1 MPRVTSSGF
10 QKLWVEMF
18 EYTDDPKVVI
28 GFLEGLDYYWPGRL
42 APSPR
47 DCTAVRNRELG
58 LYLDSHRTRD
68 KKGLGGERKILI
80 SNQRINK
87 LGPCW
92 PAASVALAP
101 LLGEGRRPNS
111 NKSNLASRYVV
122 NAELLDYIID
132 QQERPINQYGYETRS
147 AHQYR
152 CSEGFLN
159 WG

>member
-1 MPRVTSSGF
+1 MHEAVTGKHIQGWGPGSGAG
-10 QKLWVEMF
+10 KELRSHEMLGI
-18 EYTDDPKVVI
+18 EK
-28 GFLEGLDYYWPGRL
+28 LDYTLILTEQGI
-42 APSPR
+42 
-47 DCTAVRNRELG
+47 
-58 LYLDSHRTRD
+58 

-80 SNQRINK
+80 SNQQINK

-92 PAASVALAP
+92 LAASVALAP
-101 LLGEGRRPNS
+101 LLGEGRRPKS

-159 WG
+159 